1 MHEVLGSIPALKKK
15 ERKKETGKEVETVKA
30 LCSEWRHHKVERHR
44 DVESSE
50 GRGDVGFGYFVEVFL
65 RNA

>member
-1 MHEVLGSIPALKKK
+1 
-15 ERKKETGKEVETVKA
+15 VETVKA